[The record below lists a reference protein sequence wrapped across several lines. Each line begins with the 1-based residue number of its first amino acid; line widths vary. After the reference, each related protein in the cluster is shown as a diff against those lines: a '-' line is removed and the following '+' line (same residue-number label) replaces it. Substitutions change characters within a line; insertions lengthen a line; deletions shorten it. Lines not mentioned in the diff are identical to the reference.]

1 MQQQLDVFVSSL
13 TSFWT
18 LLAAFVPQLLAA
30 LLLLFIGWLFANLV
44 RTGGTK
50 LLDVLHFDSLAEKTG
65 IEAFLK
71 QGNLELSLSRLLAK
85 LAYWVVIFI
94 VVVTVANSLGLHIVA
109 DLFNKIV
116 LYIPNIIVA
125 ILVLVFGVLVAR
137 FINRMV
143 FAYLYN
149 IGVQGALTISTLS
162 EYAVIIF
169 VVFVALE
176 QLQIGTS
183 LLTAAFQIGF
193 GAVGLAFAL
202 AFGLGGRE
210 WAAGEIKKMP
220 AKNDEACGQSPLAG
234 GFSECAA
241 CGCACRAP
249 RASAAAG
256 WGPFRPNP
264 SPAQP
269 DRRRV
274 PSSAR
279 AAAAAAARSGRNGC
293 A

>member
-18 LLAAFVPQLLAA
+18 QLAAFVPQLLAA

-44 RTGGTK
+44 RTGVTK
-50 LLDVLHFDSLAEKTG
+50 LLDVLRFDSLAEKTG

-125 ILVLVFGVLVAR
+125 ILVLVFGILVAR

-143 FAYLYN
+143 FAYLNN

-162 EYAVIIF
+162 EYSVIIF

-210 WAAGEIKKMP
+210 WAAGVIKKMTE
-220 AKNDEACGQSPLAG
+220 K
-234 GFSECAA
+234 
-241 CGCACRAP
+241 
-249 RASAAAG
+249 
-256 WGPFRPNP
+256 
-264 SPAQP
+264 
-269 DRRRV
+269 
-274 PSSAR
+274 
-279 AAAAAAARSGRNGC
+279 
-293 A
+293 

>member
-18 LLAAFVPQLLAA
+18 QLAAFVPQLLAA
-30 LLLLFIGWLFANLV
+30 LLLLFIGWLFANLD
-44 RTGGTK
+44 RTGVTK

-125 ILVLVFGVLVAR
+125 VLVLVFGVLVAR

-143 FAYLYN
+143 FAYLSK
-149 IGVQGALTISTLS
+149 IGVLCVRCIRWLWVFAFF
-162 EYAVIIF
+162 IF
-169 VVFVALE
+169 VVFVALV
-176 QLQIGTS
+176 QLQIGSS
-183 LLTAAFQIGF
+183 LLTAAF
-193 GAVGLAFAL
+193 
-202 AFGLGGRE
+202 
-210 WAAGEIKKMP
+210 
-220 AKNDEACGQSPLAG
+220 
-234 GFSECAA
+234 
-241 CGCACRAP
+241 
-249 RASAAAG
+249 
-256 WGPFRPNP
+256 
-264 SPAQP
+264 
-269 DRRRV
+269 
-274 PSSAR
+274 
-279 AAAAAAARSGRNGC
+279 
-293 A
+293 

>member
-18 LLAAFVPQLLAA
+18 QLAAFVPQLLAA
-30 LLLLFIGWLFANLV
+30 LLLLFVGWLFANLV
-44 RTGGTK
+44 RTGVTK
-50 LLDVLHFDSLAEKTG
+50 LLDVLRFDGLAEKTG

-71 QGNLELSLSRLLAK
+71 QGNIELSLSRLLAK
-85 LAYWVVIFI
+85 LAYWVVILI

-125 ILVLVFGVLVAR
+125 ILVLVFGILVAR

-143 FAYLYN
+143 FAYLNN

-193 GAVGLAFAL
+193 GAIGLAFAL

-210 WAAGEIKKMP
+210 WAANVIKKMTE
-220 AKNDEACGQSPLAG
+220 K
-234 GFSECAA
+234 
-241 CGCACRAP
+241 
-249 RASAAAG
+249 
-256 WGPFRPNP
+256 
-264 SPAQP
+264 
-269 DRRRV
+269 
-274 PSSAR
+274 
-279 AAAAAAARSGRNGC
+279 
-293 A
+293 

>member
-1 MQQQLDVFVSSL
+1 
-13 TSFWT
+13 
-18 LLAAFVPQLLAA
+18 
-30 LLLLFIGWLFANLV
+30 
-44 RTGGTK
+44 
-50 LLDVLHFDSLAEKTG
+50 LHFDSLAEKTG

-143 FAYLYN
+143 FAYLNN

-183 LLTAAFQIGF
+183 LLTTAFQIGF

-210 WAAGEIKKMP
+210 WAAGVIKKMTE
-220 AKNDEACGQSPLAG
+220 K
-234 GFSECAA
+234 
-241 CGCACRAP
+241 
-249 RASAAAG
+249 
-256 WGPFRPNP
+256 
-264 SPAQP
+264 
-269 DRRRV
+269 
-274 PSSAR
+274 
-279 AAAAAAARSGRNGC
+279 
-293 A
+293 

>member
-1 MQQQLDVFVSSL
+1 MEECAMQQQLDVFVSSL

-18 LLAAFVPQLLAA
+18 QLAAFVPQLLAA
-30 LLLLFIGWLFANLV
+30 LLLLFVGWLFANLV
-44 RTGGTK
+44 RTGVTK
-50 LLDVLHFDSLAEKTG
+50 LLDVLRFDGLAEKTG

-71 QGNLELSLSRLLAK
+71 QGNIELSLSRLLAK
-85 LAYWVVIFI
+85 LAYWVVILI

-125 ILVLVFGVLVAR
+125 ILVLVFGILVAR

-143 FAYLYN
+143 FAYLNN

-193 GAVGLAFAL
+193 GAIGLAFAL

-210 WAAGEIKKMP
+210 WAANVIKKMTE
-220 AKNDEACGQSPLAG
+220 K
-234 GFSECAA
+234 
-241 CGCACRAP
+241 
-249 RASAAAG
+249 
-256 WGPFRPNP
+256 
-264 SPAQP
+264 
-269 DRRRV
+269 
-274 PSSAR
+274 
-279 AAAAAAARSGRNGC
+279 
-293 A
+293 